1 MNSFKAVE
9 TEYITSSRTL
19 ETIVVS
25 NTKSERVFYVYNYEG
40 YSFRVFKTLVS
51 LFNFFDEGKESDLYF
66 QEEFELDNY
75 FSSVLL

>member
-51 LFNFFDEGKESDLYF
+51 LFNFFDGGKESDLYF